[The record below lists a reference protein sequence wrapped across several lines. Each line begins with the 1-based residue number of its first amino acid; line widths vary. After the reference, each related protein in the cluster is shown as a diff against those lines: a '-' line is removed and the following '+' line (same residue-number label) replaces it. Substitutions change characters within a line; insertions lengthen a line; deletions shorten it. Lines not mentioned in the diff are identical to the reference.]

1 MDWAQLGILRCKITE
16 SKWRELNFPAFT
28 FLEFAGL
35 VLTKFEFLS
44 TFNSMIL
51 LASVRALVDSFCDRE
66 YLHSVPTRVPR
77 ESSGVLLLPLLCSNW
92 GIPGTIRRTHGR
104 GTTDNSGASTNSCYD
119 H

>member
-66 YLHSVPTRVPR
+66 YLHSVPTRVRR
-77 ESSGVLLLPLLCSNW
+77 ESSDVLLPMLGRSW